1 MLNNLPGDKHIVYN
15 FKNGKG
21 IIELKIFNGYFSGN
35 NKKQVDKYAETKYTK
50 SVNAL
55 QRAQTI
61 LIQHAEQIETTRHK
75 WSEEERGG
83 EYRIR
88 VDERDKKVESDI
100 IR

>member
-1 MLNNLPGDKHIVYN
+1 MSFQH
-15 FKNGKG
+15 FKTDQEQQKS
-21 IIELKIFNGYFSGN
+21 K
-35 NKKQVDKYAETKYTK
+35 VDKYAK
-50 SVNAL
+50 SVNQL

-88 VDERDKKVESDI
+88 VDERDKKIETDT